1 MQYIQNKIA
10 HSFVK
15 DSLIFVVTDFTGE
28 GGGISGLRGLEE
40 QSLSIFDGGLI
51 PDGFG
56 SDNFVSDNFVS
67 GCSAINGSTSDNFDS
82 DDSDFDDSASGSAFD
97 GCASDDSNSDI
108 LSECNHCTT
117 L

>member
-1 MQYIQNKIA
+1 MA

-56 SDNFVSDNFVS
+56 SDDFVSDSFTS
-67 GCSAINGSTSDNFDS
+67 GSSATDNSTSDTFAS
-82 DDSDFDDSASGSAFD
+82 DGSAFD
-97 GCASDDSNSDI
+97 GSTSNGSASDGFASNDSDFDI
-108 LSECNHCTT
+108 FCVITALHCNNNIIHC
-117 L
+117 

>member
-1 MQYIQNKIA
+1 MQYIQDKRA
-10 HSFVK
+10 HSFIK

-56 SDNFVSDNFVS
+56 SDDFVSDSFIS
-67 GCSAINGSTSDNFDS
+67 GCSATNDSTSGNFAS
-82 DDSDFDDSASGSAFD
+82 DDSDFDSSASNGSAFD
-97 GCASDDSNSDI
+97 GCASDDTSSDI
-108 LSECNHCTT
+108 VRM
-117 L
+117 

>member
-56 SDNFVSDNFVS
+56 SDNFVS